1 MQPIKESESKNK
13 SLLNRAQ
20 TAELKKNHDEF
31 SGPFIDQR
39 AGEVFSEYL
48 DSFVG
53 QNIENEAI
61 AITVADSITKSKGFD
76 CKDVYID
83 NKGLQIHPELVT
95 AMLTKYIVNQSVEDA
110 QMLARIT
117 KRALRENNIM
127 LVEPSAFINAIS
139 PDEQLPKIED
149 IDIKELLAKLI
160 PEGEDASKYMP
171 FGLDITLVDDM
182 GINNCLI
189 KVNDIKF
196 TPEREIEVEYGT
208 ENVDHYMDYEIV
220 AYARQIHSGSE
231 VYVEIAENNGT
242 LAEMNNESIMMF
254 DGFEIHRV
262 MENTPEFQKVNQE
275 GVNYRNAL
283 NESMKTHLS
292 TSSLRGHQ

>member
-1 MQPIKESESKNK
+1 MDVDMQLIKDNESKHK
-13 SLLNRAQ
+13 SLLNPEQ

-31 SGPFIDQR
+31 SGPFIDSR
-39 AGEVFSEYL
+39 ADEVFSEYL
-48 DSFVG
+48 ESFVG

-61 AITVADSITKSKGFD
+61 AITVADSITKGKGFD
-76 CKDVYID
+76 SQDVYID
-83 NKGLQIHPELVT
+83 NKGLQVHPEHVT
-95 AMLTKYIVNQSVEDA
+95 ALLTKYIVSQSVDDA

-117 KRALRENNIM
+117 KRALRDNNIM

-139 PDEQLPKIED
+139 PDKQLPKIED
-149 IDIKELLAKLI
+149 IDMKELLAKLI
-160 PEGEDASKYMP
+160 PEGEDASKYIP

-182 GINNCLI
+182 GIQCCLI

-208 ENVDHYMDYEIV
+208 ENVDHEMDYEIV

-231 VYVEIAENNGT
+231 IYVEIAENNGT
-242 LAEMNNESIMMF
+242 LTEMNNESIMMF

-275 GVNYRNAL
+275 GVDHQTKL
-283 NESMKTHLS
+283 TESMKLKF
-292 TSSLRGHQ
+292 